1 MASFVIGGIV
11 TLVTFYIALIYAST
25 AIGLLGFAE
34 AVLLVLAFVFL
45 LFQRSRIRVMLR
57 IPIGVAEQGGR
68 VQVQIGTVNRGP
80 IPCMRIRY
88 RVRMWNTLQKKHGSV
103 WHSGAMVY
111 PGENSYQ
118 TVVCPQ
124 YAGNYLVE
132 LRSVKLYDLTGLFY
146 LTKRIKS
153 SAGIQVLPEVAPVSV
168 RVTERTR
175 NFFGDADVYDDF
187 RPGNDSSEIFDV
199 REFRDGDK
207 IQSIHWKLSAK
218 MQELVVRED
227 SQPLACPV
235 VLLLDSAKIRTG
247 KQAQA
252 FLSVAASLVFSMM
265 DVHCPHY
272 VSWYSGSQQDMV
284 RVRVDDEEGYY
295 TFLSSYLADMREA
308 PQEIRQL
315 YREKYR
321 YDHELHTLLLTGELA
336 LSMDGKLLKKLSE
349 VEWKERLSALE
360 LIL

>member
-1 MASFVIGGIV
+1 M
-11 TLVTFYIALIYAST
+11 
-25 AIGLLGFAE
+25 
-34 AVLLVLAFVFL
+34 
-45 LFQRSRIRVMLR
+45 
-57 IPIGVAEQGGR
+57 
-68 VQVQIGTVNRGP
+68 
-80 IPCMRIRY
+80 
-88 RVRMWNTLQKKHGSV
+88 
-103 WHSGAMVY
+103 
-111 PGENSYQ
+111 
-118 TVVCPQ
+118 
-124 YAGNYLVE
+124 
-132 LRSVKLYDLTGLFY
+132 
-146 LTKRIKS
+146 
-153 SAGIQVLPEVAPVSV
+153 
-168 RVTERTR
+168 
-175 NFFGDADVYDDF
+175 
-187 RPGNDSSEIFDV
+187 
-199 REFRDGDK
+199 
-207 IQSIHWKLSAK
+207 
-218 MQELVVRED
+218 RED

>member
-1 MASFVIGGIV
+1 M
-11 TLVTFYIALIYAST
+11 
-25 AIGLLGFAE
+25 
-34 AVLLVLAFVFL
+34 
-45 LFQRSRIRVMLR
+45 
-57 IPIGVAEQGGR
+57 
-68 VQVQIGTVNRGP
+68 
-80 IPCMRIRY
+80 
-88 RVRMWNTLQKKHGSV
+88 
-103 WHSGAMVY
+103 
-111 PGENSYQ
+111 
-118 TVVCPQ
+118 
-124 YAGNYLVE
+124 
-132 LRSVKLYDLTGLFY
+132 
-146 LTKRIKS
+146 
-153 SAGIQVLPEVAPVSV
+153 